1 MLLAKWISFSISLV
15 LLLGQSLML
24 SQQASAE
31 IYRCQSDTQQ
41 PPVFTDSRFKCEYQK
56 AELLSVKAP
65 VNIIERKVLASIP
78 DLSQRDPAADFPDDG
93 RKYCAPVAVSNSLS
107 TAMGGMPSTQQIELA
122 RTLGSSDYMA
132 TGTKGTSPKQLL
144 QGLERYLTSHKTSQP
159 SFYKSKLEY
168 HGQRSVARKFNPDL
182 DRQAELP
189 WLINGIKQENHIWL
203 NIGWYQTQANGK
215 QKRIGGHWVTLVG
228 YEKLGSLKDGKGEYL
243 IVNDPATSGG
253 DSQEQITINMTKLN
267 GRMGY
272 QLMNQTSMPKKA
284 DMAWLDGAIQ
294 LAL

>member
-1 MLLAKWISFSISLV
+1 MSTAKWISFSLYLF
-15 LLLGQSLML
+15 LLLSQFSVL

-31 IYRCQSDTQQ
+31 IYRCQLDAQKS
-41 PPVFTDSRFKCEYQK
+41 PVFTDSRFKCEHKK
-56 AELLSVKAP
+56 AQLLSVKAP
-65 VNIIERKVLASIP
+65 INIIERKVLASIP
-78 DLSQRDPAADFPDDG
+78 DLSQRDPSANFPDDG

-122 RTLGSSDYMA
+122 RTLGSADYMA

-144 QGLERYLTSHKTSQP
+144 QGLERYLDTHKTSQP

-168 HGQRSVARKFNPDL
+168 RGQRSVARKYNRDL

-189 WLINGIKQENHIWL
+189 WLINGIKQEKHIWL

-243 IVNDPATSGG
+243 IINDPATRGG
-253 DSQEQITINMTKLN
+253 DNQEQLTVNMTKLN

-272 QLMNQTSMPKKA
+272 QLMNQASMPKKA